1 MWEPIS
7 KAGDPIDIVRSMAY
21 DSPTD
26 TLFAAGNFSNP
37 DGVIIA
43 GAAKIKMGI
52 NPIWENIGE
61 NMEFNKDA
69 QVHTIFNIPERSQLF
84 LGYSSDDDLSGHQG
98 MCSIKLNESLVTVK
112 YNTGD
117 TYKLYDGS
125 VSFMYIKDGDHSKW
139 IVENDK
145 ETESSTDNGATT
157 TESLT
162 VSGATTTDSLT
173 VSGATTTDSLT
184 VSVVMITDSLAV
196 NGDATTDSLTVN
208 GHIAAPNGLLVSA
221 GLGAAVLQDTYRNVL
236 GFIQGLRGIG
246 GLNGRVRFVKTNG
259 TWTPIH
265 CIIPDIEPG
274 PNEKYFKIIQKNCVI
289 KQPPLGHK
297 ITLNAES
304 PAGIYKIHFDCDVGG
319 GAPGGVEFGIFIAE
333 KPVPDVVGILTS
345 EGKGTVSLTHFYEY
359 NGTSPPAIEVMV
371 KGVEGGHF
379 VYILR
384 TCFFVERVLMGTV

>member
-1 MWEPIS
+1 MNLQTKIS
-7 KAGDPIDIVRSMAY
+7 LQKRSNNLIDYNSNIL
-21 DSPTD
+21 
-26 TLFAAGNFSNP
+26 LFGSCFS
-37 DGVIIA
+37 
-43 GAAKIKMGI
+43 
-52 NPIWENIGE
+52 ENIGKKLDYFKFQNLQNPFGILFHPKAIE
-61 NMEFNKDA
+61 A
-69 QVHTIFNIPERSQLF
+69 LIFNAVNKKE
-84 LGYSSDDDLSGHQG
+84 YSEKDVFFHNEQWHCFDAHSKLSNTSNEGL
-98 MCSIKLNESLVTVK
+98 LNELNNQIRLTTK
-112 YNTGD
+112 Q
-117 TYKLYDGS
+117 
-125 VSFMYIKDGDHSKW
+125 IH
-139 IVENDK
+139 
-145 ETESSTDNGATT
+145 ESTH
-157 TESLT
+157 
-162 VSGATTTDSLT
+162 VI
-173 VSGATTTDSLT
+173 
-184 VSVVMITDSLAV
+184 IT
-196 NGDATTDSLTVN
+196 
-208 GHIAAPNGLLVSA
+208 
-221 GLGAAVLQDTYRNVL
+221 LGTSWVY
-236 GFIQGLRGIG
+236 
-246 GLNGRVRFVKTNG
+246 RFVKTNG